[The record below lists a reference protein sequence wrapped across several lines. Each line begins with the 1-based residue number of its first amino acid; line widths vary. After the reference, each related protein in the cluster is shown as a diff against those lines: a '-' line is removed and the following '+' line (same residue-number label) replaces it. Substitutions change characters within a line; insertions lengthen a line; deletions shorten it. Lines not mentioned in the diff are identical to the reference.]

1 MPKKPTKRGFKVW
14 CMCDSH
20 NGFTCSFQVY
30 LGATAGS
37 VEKDLG
43 IRATLDMTRDV
54 FGKGFHIYCDNFFAC
69 PQLAA
74 HLEREKTYVIGT
86 VKKGR
91 AGMPEFNPNQI
102 NDLEKGEDVSSIEFI
117 TIEIPA
123 VVPPPS
129 DVLTSTVPPPSGV
142 PTGTV
147 PPPSDV
153 PTSTVPPPSD
163 VPTGTPSG
171 VSTGTVPP
179 PSGVSTSTVP
189 PPSDVPTGTV
199 PPLSSV
205 PPSIVSPPNVDSRYP
220 VHCFCWKD
228 KKPVYFINNIT
239 SPWEITTVVRKQKD
253 GSNKAYPCPHAV
265 DFYNKYMGGVDL
277 ADAMCRV
284 YSCSRKSKGKWYM
297 RLFWFLVDTCVVNAY
312 VLECESPNRP
322 AATNKYTK
330 GYRTQLKFIL
340 ELARQ
345 LKQQYS
351 PHQQADSLY
360 PGSSKER
367 SVTVSMFLVNT
378 PHNSNVRCAL
388 TAGGPVLGVL
398 SVGFHCVL
406 FHALDTTTLVCK

>member
-1 MPKKPTKRGFKVW
+1 
-14 CMCDSH
+14 
-20 NGFTCSFQVY
+20 
-30 LGATAGS
+30 
-37 VEKDLG
+37 
-43 IRATLDMTRDV
+43 MTRDV

-74 HLEREKTYVIGT
+74 RLEREKTYVIGT

-129 DVLTSTVPPPSGV
+129 GV

-153 PTSTVPPPSD
+153 PTD
-163 VPTGTPSG
+163 
-171 VSTGTVPP
+171 
-179 PSGVSTSTVP
+179 TVP

-205 PPSIVSPPNVDSRYP
+205 PPSTVSPPSVDSRYT

-228 KKPVYFINNIT
+228 KKPVYFINNST
-239 SPWEITTVVRKQKD
+239 SPWEVTTVVRKQKD
-253 GSNKAYPCPHAV
+253 GSNKTYPCPHAV
-265 DFYNKYMGGVDL
+265 DLYNKYMGDVDL
-277 ADAMCRV
+277 ADAMRRV

-297 RLFWFLVDTCVVNAY
+297 RLFWLLVDTCVVNAY

-360 PGSSKER
+360 PAIPRQFQREER
-367 SVTVSMFLVNT
+367 YSEYVPCKYPSQRQCKVYPKRRRTSFG
-378 PHNSNVRCAL
+378 CAKC
-388 TAGGPVLGVL
+388 GVPL
-398 SVGFHCVL
+398 CIVPCFGYYHSGV
-406 FHALDTTTLVCK
+406 